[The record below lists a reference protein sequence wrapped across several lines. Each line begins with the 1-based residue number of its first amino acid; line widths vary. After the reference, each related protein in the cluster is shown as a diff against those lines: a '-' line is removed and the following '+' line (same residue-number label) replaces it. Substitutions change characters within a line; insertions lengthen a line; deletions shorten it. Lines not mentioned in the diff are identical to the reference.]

1 MHEGKI
7 RVTTKSTRKPKPS
20 DILDFI
26 QESCCIRGDSVEDD
40 IISMLPDT
48 PHSRQ
53 PNQAT
58 STTGTFFQ
66 TNQVTKQQKVV
77 PTSSPCINIFSYPIG
92 NFIPYSF
99 TKLASEEEMATVLN
113 MLRAKHTEQ
122 VIRIEQNTSMV

>member
-1 MHEGKI
+1 
-7 RVTTKSTRKPKPS
+7 
-20 DILDFI
+20 
-26 QESCCIRGDSVEDD
+26 
-40 IISMLPDT
+40 MLPYI

-53 PNQAT
+53 SNQAT
-58 STTGTFFQ
+58 NPTTFFQ
-66 TNQVTKQQKVV
+66 SNHITKQQEVIPKC
-77 PTSSPCINIFSYPIG
+77 SPCINIFSYPIG